1 MSVFVLLISLNII
14 TLYIH
19 FCFSNGKIQFL
30 WLYVSQ
36 SIQLLSCV
44 PLFVTPWTAACQAS
58 LSITNSQSL
67 FKLMPIKLVM
77 TSNHL
82 ILYRPLLLPPS
93 IFPSIRVF
101 SNESVLRIRGQ
112 TIGVSASASVLPMNI
127 QDWFPLGWTGWI
139 SVQTKGLSRVFSN
152 TTVQKHQFTRE
163 ARSSANVKA
172 AVMPSPSSV
181 PSCSTG
187 FYFSSIRFWLW
198 FNSLSLPP
206 GVHS

>member
-1 MSVFVLLISLNII
+1 MSVFVWLISLNII

-36 SIQLLSCV
+36 SIQLLNCV

-67 FKLMPIKLVM
+67 LKLMPIKLVM

-93 IFPSIRVF
+93 IFPRIRVF
-101 SNESVLRIRGQ
+101 SKESVLCIKWPKCWSFNFSISPSNECLGLISFR
-112 TIGVSASASVLPMNI
+112 T
-127 QDWFPLGWTGWI
+127 DWLQEIP
-139 SVQTKGLSRVFSN
+139 KGLSCSPRDC
-152 TTVQKHQFTRE
+152 QE
-163 ARSSANVKA
+163 SSPK
-172 AVMPSPSSV
+172 P
-181 PSCSTG
+181 
-187 FYFSSIRFWLW
+187 
-198 FNSLSLPP
+198 
-206 GVHS
+206 